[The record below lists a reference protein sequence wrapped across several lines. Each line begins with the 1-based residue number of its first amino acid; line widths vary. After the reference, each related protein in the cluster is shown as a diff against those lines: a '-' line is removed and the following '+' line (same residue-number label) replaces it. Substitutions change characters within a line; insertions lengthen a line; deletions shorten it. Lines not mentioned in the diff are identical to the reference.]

1 MWHTWDESWL
11 FEESNG
17 KLGAKILK
25 FFDVE
30 SISVVLFVPLNQH
43 ACIGMLVFF
52 PTHQFL

>member
-17 KLGAKILK
+17 KLGAKILN